1 MMNNN
6 LYLKKNS
13 ELSMPINLFY
23 KINDDLSREKVCKVA
38 NLEANSHMERMQIV
52 NGTNNNMNASTEAL
66 AKVNG
71 SKVKNSEV

>member
-1 MMNNN
+1 
-6 LYLKKNS
+6 
-13 ELSMPINLFY
+13 MPINLFY

-52 NGTNNNMNASTEAL
+52 NGTNNNMNASTEGL